1 MTTYDEYYEQC
12 MADNPTQT
20 TTINGVE
27 VELTYEECC
36 QACSDWATMKVAQ
49 DQAEPQ
55 TKA

>member
-27 VELTYEECC
+27 IELTYEECC
-36 QACSDWATMKVAQ
+36 QACADWATMKVAQ
-49 DQAEPQ
+49 DQPQ
-55 TKA
+55 PQPEA